1 MVRFQITGWY
11 SDDKEIEN
19 YSSDDDD
26 DEKSWNSD
34 LVRLSLVAERGGRRT
49 RNAGC

>member
-26 DEKSWNSD
+26 DEEHENQYK
-34 LVRLSLVAERGGRRT
+34 
-49 RNAGC
+49 